1 MDDFLR
7 RFGEEQADGSYA
19 FSNVRSGLIVGLVS
33 GIQHHG
39 LSKETNPTDNLF
51 SCVSVL

>member
-1 MDDFLR
+1 MDDFLQ
-7 RFGEEQADGSYA
+7 RFGQEQADGSYA

-33 GIQHHG
+33 GIHHG
-39 LSKETNPTDNLF
+39 LSLETNPTDNLF